1 MILACEN
8 IEQEMHRRCHCLTA
22 SAMVLMGASQAAAGG
37 AAIAANIALVGT
49 VMSTVG
55 TIQQGKAAA
64 GQARFQSQV
73 ANNNAIVAQQQADR
87 AVQQAKVDEDDFR
100 RQQSRLLASRR
111 AVLGNS
117 GVEAAA
123 GSPLLVSEDFAG
135 ESELNALRIR
145 NQGAVNVNR
154 LEQNV
159 LNQQAQSGLFANQ
172 AQTAGRN
179 AFFRAG
185 STLLSGA
192 GTISNIARGRA

>member
-1 MILACEN
+1 MLLTKEN
-8 IEQEMHRRCHCLTA
+8 VEHEIYKRSFCFGAVGVGLTT
-22 SAMVLMGASQAAAGG
+22 G
-37 AAIAANIALVGT
+37 AAVSANIALAGA

-55 TIQQGKAAA
+55 TISQGQAAA

-87 AVQQAKVDEDDFR
+87 AVQEAKINEDDFR

-111 AVLGNS
+111 ATQGGA
-117 GVEAAA
+117 GVDQAA
-123 GSPLLVSEDFAG
+123 GSPLLVSSDFAG

-145 NQGAVNVNR
+145 NQGAVNINR

-159 LNQQAQSGLFANQ
+159 LNQQGQAGLFANQ
-172 AQTAGRN
+172 ARTAGRN
-179 AFFRAG
+179 ALFRGG

-192 GTISNIARGRA
+192 GTIANIARGK